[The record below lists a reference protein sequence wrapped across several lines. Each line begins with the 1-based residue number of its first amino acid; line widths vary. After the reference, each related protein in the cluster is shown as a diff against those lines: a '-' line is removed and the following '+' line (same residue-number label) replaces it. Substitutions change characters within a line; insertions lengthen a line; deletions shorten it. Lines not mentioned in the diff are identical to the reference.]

1 MLHHLAKSTEGCFG
15 GEGKNAQRTT
25 FPSILLLAIVLL
37 VGAGSGEPTS
47 TPPANS
53 SSHAAPEKSATPH
66 KAPAPFD
73 ARDQY
78 EPQQIEGWRVLVNK
92 KLRQGEPQLY
102 ASLVKLLGY
111 KLYDITRVVPAPA
124 LAKLRRIA
132 FWVELNEPHHP
143 CMCYHPDAA
152 WLRDNGMN
160 PEKAGCVE
168 IANARNFLSWSFDQ
182 PWMVLHELSH
192 GYHDQF
198 LPDGY
203 QNKEILAAYQHA
215 MDAKLYDSVLR
226 SGGRVERAYAA
237 TNPMEYFAES
247 CEAFFGTND
256 FYPFVNT
263 ELRKHDPQ
271 CYDTVKKAWGVT
283 GAVGAN

>member
-1 MLHHLAKSTEGCFG
+1 MKCA
-15 GEGKNAQRTT
+15 
-25 FPSILLLAIVLL
+25 VLQSAFIFAAAL
-37 VGAGSGEPTS
+37 CLGAGEPTS
-47 TPPANS
+47 DPPAS
-53 SSHAAPEKSATPH
+53 STQPQFTPVKDAAPQEAR
-66 KAPAPFD
+66 APFD

-78 EPQQIEGWRVLVNK
+78 DPQQIEGWRILVNK
-92 KLRQGEPQLY
+92 KLSKSEPDLC
-102 ASLVKLLGY
+102 SSTLKLLSY
-111 KLYDITRVVPAPA
+111 KLYDITRSVPAPA
-124 LAKLRRIA
+124 LAKLRRIT
-132 FWVELNEPHHP
+132 FWIELKEPHTP

-168 IANARNFLSWSFDQ
+168 IANARNFLTWSLDQ

-198 LPDGY
+198 LPGGF

-226 SGGRVERAYAA
+226 CGGRVERAYAA

-256 FYPFVNT
+256 FYPFVNA

-271 CYDTVKKAWGVT
+271 AYAALKKSWGMT
-283 GAVGAN
+283 ETPTSN